1 MKCINCLCK
10 LAVKE
15 GEIPGDWT
23 KAAII
28 PVFSWKG
35 EKNNAFTYGK
45 FCSGV
50 PDNMQGG
57 ILMKKVQKITKGKVC
72 RMQKTT
78 SLLRKWEG
86 CAVLELWVEPGALTT
101 IPRAAL
107 NLQFC

>member
-1 MKCINCLCK
+1 
-10 LAVKE
+10 
-15 GEIPGDWT
+15 
-23 KAAII
+23 
-28 PVFSWKG
+28 
-35 EKNNAFTYGK
+35 
-45 FCSGV
+45 
-50 PDNMQGG
+50 
-57 ILMKKVQKITKGKVC
+57 MKKVQKITTGKVC